1 MRTAR
6 HIFTVSLATTLVVGT
21 WATVRA
27 QDRNDPSQGPDRLTG
42 TFELDRGRS
51 DDPQRIA
58 EQATRSLAP
67 DVRDRVYQNLLNRL
81 NAPQS
86 LAIDLRG
93 RTVTIMS
100 STGPRATFDADGRN
114 RTEAGPSGRPLT
126 TRADLRGQ
134 GVSVTTSGN
143 RGSDFTVQFDP
154 IPGGLQVTRELDSD
168 TLQGSVTARSVYRRM
183 ADEPRWSIYEAGPEP
198 APMPPPPLP
207 GMVLVP
213 DGTEL
218 VGRLD
223 RPLSTRT
230 TREGERFSMVVENG
244 PFRGATVDGIVSHV
258 TSGNGRANMVF
269 DFRSVRL
276 ADGRSG
282 PLTAAI
288 ESVRTPDGQVIRIN
302 RSGESIRND
311 QSTGASGQDTAIGA
325 AVGALIGA
333 IAGGGKGALAGAI
346 VGGAGTVAV
355 EGRDQLDLPA
365 GTELTISAIGPRR
378 VPSPNAG

>member
-1 MRTAR
+1 MSTAR
-6 HIFTVSLATTLVVGT
+6 HIFAVGLATALAVGT
-21 WATVRA
+21 GAAVRA
-27 QDRNDPSQGPDRLTG
+27 QGRDYPPQGPNRLSG
-42 TFELDRGRS
+42 TFELDRTRS
-51 DDPQRIA
+51 DDPERIA
-58 EQATRSLAP
+58 DQATRSLPP
-67 DVRDRVYQNLLNRL
+67 DQRDRVHQNLLNRL

-93 RTVTIMS
+93 RSVTIAS

-114 RTEAGPSGRPLT
+114 RTEAGPNGRPLT
-126 TRADLRGQ
+126 TRADMRGD
-134 GVSVTTSGN
+134 GVMVTTTGN

-154 IPGGLQVTRELDSD
+154 VPGGLQVTRELDSEVI
-168 TLQGSVTARSVYRRM
+168 QGSVTARSFYRRV
-183 ADEPRWSIYEAGPEP
+183 ADEPRWSVYEAGP
-198 APMPPPPLP
+198 PMPPPPPP

-213 DGTEL
+213 DGTQL
-218 VGRLD
+218 IGRLD

-230 TREGERFSMVVENG
+230 TREGERFSMVVDNG
-244 PFRGATVDGIVSHV
+244 PFRGAAIDGIVSHI

-269 DFRSVRL
+269 DFRNIRL
-276 ADGRSG
+276 ADGRNG
-282 PLTAAI
+282 PLDAAI

-311 QSTGASGQDTAIGA
+311 QATGASGQDTAVGA

-333 IAGGGKGALAGAI
+333 IAGGGKGAAVGAL

-365 GTELTISAIGPRR
+365 GSEVTLSVIGPRR
-378 VPSPNAG
+378 VPAPVTR